1 MNIVHFYGNSNGK
14 ACGRQF
20 RVPQPQSVGLCSNQP
35 YARQLGV
42 SRYDSVFFCSRSL
55 ASIAQGHR
63 GDVRIYRGWSPSA
76 RGCQFTLAAL
86 RREESSKEP
95 SSADKS
101 EDEEWVGENEVVMRE
116 LQSPPSSEDEG
127 KRPGLFHR
135 LASALASILSISVP
149 SRMFMYLGKV
159 LTSRVIKLG
168 FFFLVGV
175 SVSYV
180 GHMGARRSS
189 VASRHPQEVV
199 YSDFL
204 NLVNSG
210 NVDCVRFEEGT
221 GRVLF
226 DVRPHS
232 SETFRVEKS
241 SNAASDE
248 GLVVKK
254 SVRRVPR
261 QFYTRHLPDPQLI
274 SMLRDASV
282 EFGTVKASVLS
293 GISKIIATALALWI
307 PLVPMF
313 IIMRRFIDG
322 RNGSTKSKKKKKGPT
337 SPRVTFNDVAGV
349 NTAKQELEEV
359 VACLRDSTKFSRLG
373 ARVPSGVLLCGP
385 PGTGKTLLAKAVAG
399 EANVPF
405 LSVSASEFVELFVGR
420 GAARIRELF
429 AEARK
434 RSPCVIFIDE
444 LDAVG
449 GKRGA
454 GLNEERDQTLN
465 QLLTEL
471 DGFEGRPGVVL
482 LAATNRADVL
492 DPALL
497 RPGRLSRKVN
507 VPLPDLQGR
516 FEIMLVH
523 LRNIPVEG
531 GEEGKVKAAE
541 LVARIGSGFSGA
553 ELANVVNEAAFLAA
567 REDSK
572 AVSIENLSE
581 AVLRTRF
588 GVNGSQSS
596 LPEWSKTLQQ
606 WLVKTLNNQDKLVRS
621 QPLGS

>member
-1 MNIVHFYGNSNGK
+1 MGHFYGNSTGI
-14 ACGRQF
+14 ACGRRF
-20 RVPQPQSVGLCSNQP
+20 RVRQPQSLGLCSNQP
-35 YARQLGV
+35 YGRQLVV
-42 SRYDSVFFCSRSL
+42 SRYDSVVFYSRSIV
-55 ASIAQGHR
+55 SIAQGHGR
-63 GDVRIYRGWSPSA
+63 KVQTHRGWSPSA

-86 RREESSKEP
+86 GREESSKEP
-95 SSADKS
+95 SSSDKS
-101 EDEEWVGENEVVMRE
+101 EDEEWVGENEVAMRE
-116 LQSPPSSEDEG
+116 LQSPPSSEDKG

-135 LASALASILSISVP
+135 LASAIASILSVSAP
-149 SRMFMYLGKV
+149 SRMLMYLGKA

-168 FFFLVGV
+168 LFFLIGV

-189 VASRHPQEVV
+189 AASRHPQEVV

-226 DVRPHS
+226 DVRPQS
-232 SETFRVEKS
+232 SETFRVKKS

-254 SVRRVPR
+254 SLRRVPR

-293 GISKIIATALALWI
+293 GVSKIIATALALWI

-313 IIMRRFIDG
+313 VIMRRFIDG
-322 RNGSTKSKKKKKGPT
+322 RNGTTKSKKKKKGLT

-523 LRNIPVEG
+523 LRNTPVEG
-531 GEEGKVKAAE
+531 GEEGKVKAAGI
-541 LVARIGSGFSGA
+541 VARLGSGFSGA

-572 AVSIENLSE
+572 AVTIDNLSE

-588 GVNGSQSS
+588 GVNGSQSN

-606 WLVKTLNNQDKLVRS
+606 WLVKTLNNQDKPVRS